1 MNDTSSSDLISFS
14 GPSQARNLEEM
25 FDSIP
30 VGFAVYMD
38 EAVHCDPNKPLGPEG
53 AGKDDGMQ
61 TPPKP
66 HPGQSEPPDESYVK
80 ELYSAARTFFGKY
93 IQLCRSYVARLT
105 STIDGLLAADPW
117 PRGDFGRTRRELAQA
132 EKAHARA
139 RDSLRNYAEDNR
151 PKVRNATIEP
161 PRHSALIFA
170 SWVFFIAVFE
180 FVWVWFFL
188 SEQLGIAGAIYVSAV
203 ASTLV
208 VLIAAL
214 CAFAQSN
221 CAVDLDRTWR
231 LTGFAGVLFCL
242 LLFLFGIGLLSGW
255 RADSTQ
261 EGMAMVIGGY
271 RSLTKIDVFVTAVL
285 NLVGFIFLTREF
297 KLFFWPYPLYYYA
310 ERKKKVKDAEAIV
323 KAKRA
328 EASALLARA
337 RNEAVAHKGQVQS
350 VLGELSR
357 LRTNL
362 GSRIRDAALELD
374 QVVASF
380 QGRYSK
386 VNLEYRTRDAYAAPA
401 WLEKC
406 SFSVFDG
413 HTAQAPDELQA
424 ELQRDYA
431 EYEQKCQQYFLEVE
445 KALEEIKAAAREI
458 GLAAGDAES
467 GEFIELEVEQAG
479 REVQVA
485 PSR

>member
-1 MNDTSSSDLISFS
+1 MNEITIDDLISFS
-14 GPSQARNLEEM
+14 APRQAGSLEEL

-30 VGFAVYMD
+30 AGFAIYMD
-38 EAVHCDPNKPLGPEG
+38 EAVHCGPNKPPGPEA
-53 AGKDDGMQ
+53 AGMDDGMQ

-66 HPGQSEPPDESYVK
+66 YPNQSEPPDESYVM
-80 ELYSAARTFFGKY
+80 ELYLAARTFFGKY
-93 IQLCRSYVARLT
+93 LELCRGYLRRLM
-105 STIDGLLAADPW
+105 STIDRLIAADPW
-117 PRGDFGRTRRELAQA
+117 PRGDFGRGKGELAQA
-132 EKAHARA
+132 EKACAKARE
-139 RDSLRNYAEDNR
+139 SLRTYAEENR
-151 PKVRNATIEP
+151 AKVRNATIEP
-161 PRHSALIFA
+161 PQHSALIFA

-231 LTGFAGVLFCL
+231 LTGFAGVVFCL

-255 RADSTQ
+255 RADSTR
-261 EGMAMVIGGY
+261 EGLDLVIGGY
-271 RSLTKIDVFVTAVL
+271 RSLTRIDVFVTAVL

-310 ERKKKVKDAEAIV
+310 QRKKKVKIAEEAV
-323 KAKRA
+323 RAKR
-328 EASALLARA
+328 EEVGALLVRA
-337 RNEAVAHKGQVQS
+337 WDEAVAHRRQIQTI
-350 VLGELSR
+350 LGELGR
-357 LRTNL
+357 LQTNL
-362 GSRIRDAALELD
+362 ASRIHNASLD
-374 QVVASF
+374 LDHVVASF

-386 VNLEYRTRDAYAAPA
+386 ANLEYRTRDAYPAPA

-406 SFSVFDG
+406 TFSVFDG
-413 HTAQAPDELQA
+413 QARVTPDELQS
-424 ELQRDYA
+424 ELQRDYD
-431 EYEQKCQQYFLEVE
+431 EYERKCRQYLLEVE
-445 KALEEIKAAAREI
+445 RALDDIKAAAREI
-458 GLAAGDAES
+458 GMSAEDRES
-467 GEFIELEVEQAG
+467 EEFIDLEVESTS
-479 REVQVA
+479 RDVRVV

>member
-1 MNDTSSSDLISFS
+1 MNEGTTSDLISFS
-14 GPSQARNLEEM
+14 AARQAGNLEEL

-30 VGFAVYMD
+30 VGFAIYMD
-38 EAVHCDPNKPLGPEG
+38 EAVHCDPNKPFGPEG
-53 AGKDDGMQ
+53 AGMDDGMQ

-66 HPGQSEPPDESYVK
+66 YPNQSEPPDESYVK
-80 ELYSAARTFFGKY
+80 EVYSAARTFFGKY
-93 IQLCRSYVARLT
+93 MELCRGYLGGLT
-105 STIDGLLAADPW
+105 ATIDRLIAADPW
-117 PRGDFGRTRRELAQA
+117 PRGDFGIHRRELARA
-132 EKAHARA
+132 EKAYAKARE
-139 RDSLRNYAEDNR
+139 SLANYAEENR
-151 PKVRNATIEP
+151 AKVRNATIEP
-161 PRHSALIFA
+161 PQHSALMFA

-180 FVWVWFFL
+180 FVWVWYFL
-188 SEQLGIAGAIYVSAV
+188 SDQLGISGAIYVSAV

-231 LTGFAGVLFCL
+231 LTGYAGVFFCL

-261 EGMAMVIGGY
+261 EGLELVMGGY

-310 ERKKKVKDAEAIV
+310 ERKKKVHLAEQAV

-328 EASALLARA
+328 EVSAMLTRA
-337 RNEAVAHKGQVQS
+337 RDEAVAHKGQIQAI
-350 VLGELSR
+350 LGELGR
-357 LRTNL
+357 LKANL
-362 GSRIRDAALELD
+362 GSRIRNAAHDLD

-386 VNLEYRTRDAYAAPA
+386 VNLQYRTPDAYAAPA

-406 SFSVFDG
+406 TFSVFDG
-413 HTAQAPDELQA
+413 QTRVAPDELQA
-424 ELQRDYA
+424 ELKRDYDA
-431 EYEQKCQQYFLEVE
+431 YERKCQQYFHEVE
-445 KALEEIKAAAREI
+445 NALTEIKAAARNI
-458 GLAAGDAES
+458 GMTSEDPGSA
-467 GEFIELEVEQAG
+467 EFIDLEVEPPA
-479 REVQVA
+479 RDLQVA
-485 PSR
+485 R